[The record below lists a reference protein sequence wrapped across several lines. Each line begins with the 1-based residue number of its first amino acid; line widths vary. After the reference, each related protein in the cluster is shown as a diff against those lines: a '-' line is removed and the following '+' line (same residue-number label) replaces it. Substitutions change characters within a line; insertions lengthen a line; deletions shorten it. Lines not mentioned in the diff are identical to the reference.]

1 MEGSLKENHFQT
13 PYWCSIT
20 SKLVICGG
28 ITMKKVALIMESW
41 MRYFTYAWPSGIL
54 QKIKEAN
61 LDVNLYI
68 FNSSANWSDDTL
80 YNQGEYNIF
89 NLPDLKDFDGIVLD
103 VNNITNHSVRNVL
116 VEQVRQSRVPAVV
129 LGNYFEG
136 LRSVAVDNYQAM
148 QNVMEHLA
156 GHHGCKS
163 FWFVMGPENN
173 YENQARLA
181 SVKDYVEAHQLSDN
195 RYFFGDFD
203 CGCGIDGFEAL
214 YAECE
219 LPDAIVCANDN
230 IAVGVLRAAENR
242 GLFAPKDFLVT
253 GFDDLDKSRY
263 YNPKI
268 STVSHIRE
276 ELGYA
281 AMEMLWELWQGQE
294 VEEIRYTGTREI
306 FWDSC
311 GCESD
316 IVIDSKEYLKGNILY
331 GIETEDFEK
340 QLLKLKYSL
349 TRCESVQEMLERIPQ
364 CIPSLRCDEL
374 YLVTDKRLYWFM
386 GDEPMEERLNNLL
399 AEEQFLVQ
407 GYPED
412 MQFTFSYT
420 KDGTPENANQNI
432 GGNHIFPTFECEEPG
447 VDFLFLPLHFRDKC
461 VGYFA
466 IRNAVYLMEKQFL
479 FDIINALTTAL
490 ENLYSKARLRDMN
503 QVLTN
508 LYNHDSMTMLYNRL
522 ELDKLGNRFLDRQ
535 HDRGNPVYVVYLD
548 LDRLKYINDNFGH
561 EQGDFAIK
569 ATARL
574 IQQHFPQ
581 DSLCFRL
588 GGDEFLVLCS
598 GISEDGI
605 NAIYDALQSALCQV
619 REQNQCSYELTVSY
633 GHVVTDIRK
642 DISLADYIKQADDK
656 MYAFKTLRK
665 KQRTE

>member
-1 MEGSLKENHFQT
+1 MEG
-13 PYWCSIT
+13 
-20 SKLVICGG
+20 
-28 ITMKKVALIMESW
+28 TMKKVALIMESW

-54 QKIKEAN
+54 QKIKESG

-68 FNSSANWSDDTL
+68 FNSSANWSDDAL

-103 VNNITNHSVRNVL
+103 VNNITSIGVRSAL
-116 VEQVRQSRVPAVV
+116 VERVRRSGVPTVV

-136 LRSVAVDNYQAM
+136 LRSVTVDNYRAM

-163 FWFVMGPENN
+163 FWFVMGPEDNF
-173 YENQARLA
+173 ENQRRFA
-181 SVKDYVEAHQLSDN
+181 SVRDYVEAHQLSDS
-195 RYFFGDFD
+195 RYYFGDFD
-203 CGCGIDGFEAL
+203 CGCGISGFEAL
-214 YAECE
+214 YAEYE

-230 IAVGVLRAAENR
+230 IAVGVLSAAEKR

-263 YNPKI
+263 YDPKI

-281 AMEMLWELWQGQE
+281 AMEMLCELWQGQE
-294 VEEIRYTGTREI
+294 VEEIRCTGTREI

-316 IVIDSKEYLKGNILY
+316 IVIDLKEHLKGNILY

-349 TRCESVQEMLERIPQ
+349 TRCETVQEMLERIPQ

-374 YLVTDKRLYWFM
+374 YLVTDRRLYWFM
-386 GDEPMEERLNNLL
+386 GDEPIEEQLNSLL
-399 AEEQFLVQ
+399 AEEDFLVQ

-420 KDGTPENANQNI
+420 KDGIAENDDQNI
-432 GGNHIFPTFECEEPG
+432 AGNHIFPTFECEESG

-490 ENLYSKARLRDMN
+490 ENLYSRARLRDMN
-503 QVLTN
+503 QLLTT
-508 LYNHDSMTMLYNRL
+508 LYNRDSMTMLYNRL
-522 ELDKLGNRFLDRQ
+522 ELDKLGIKYLESQ
-535 HDRGNPVYVVYLD
+535 HDRGNHVFVVYLD
-548 LDRLKYINDNFGH
+548 VDRLKYINDNFGH

-569 ATARL
+569 TTAKL
-574 IQQHFPQ
+574 IQKHFPKE
-581 DSLCFRL
+581 SLCFRL
-588 GGDEFLVLCS
+588 GGDEFLALCS
-598 GISEDGI
+598 GISEAEINGI
-605 NAIYDALQSALCQV
+605 YEAIQDELRQV
-619 REQNQCSYELTVSY
+619 QEQNRCPYELTVSY
-633 GHVVTDIRK
+633 GHVVTDIWK
-642 DISLADYIKQADDK
+642 DIPLADYIKQADDK